1 MQFVNLQER
10 TLLQNINKFTTS
22 VNLVH
27 GCNNVFS
34 QSWLGGNI
42 MKLWKK
48 LALGSV
54 VALSAISL
62 TACSNNSNSNE
73 SKSSNKQLT
82 LWVDTARVSWY
93 KGVVKDFEKEHP
105 NIKVKV
111 TQNPNGSAN
120 AKTDVAKD
128 PSKAADVFG
137 VPNDQLGQMADSGYI
152 NPLSPTDTKEIKKN
166 SVPEAYKGVEWKGKL
181 YAYPY
186 SEQAQ
191 TVYYDKS
198 KLSPEDV
205 KSWKTMTSKGVVAT
219 DFTNAYVMWPVM
231 FSAGTKL
238 FGNSGED
245 VKGST
250 MDSQNG
256 VNAMKWYAEQKNNKG
271 VMQTSNAL
279 NQLKKGNAQAIL
291 DGPWNAANIKKILGK
306 NLGVAPYP
314 TIEVGGKTAQME
326 AFLGIE
332 CFAVNSHT
340 SNAKNAAILAK
351 YLSNKENQLI
361 VHKNAGEIPVN
372 KAAQNTAE
380 IKNDPVAKAVIQM
393 AQPGYSVLQPKL
405 PQMSIFWNDSAPLIS
420 GAYDGKIKPSQYKS
434 KLAKLQKKISKEE

>member
-1 MQFVNLQER
+1 
-10 TLLQNINKFTTS
+10 
-22 VNLVH
+22 
-27 GCNNVFS
+27 
-34 QSWLGGNI
+34 

-54 VALSAISL
+54 VAISAISL

-238 FGNSGED
+238 YGNSGED
-245 VKGST
+245 LKGST
-250 MDSQNG
+250 FNSQNG
-256 VNAMKWYAEQKNNKG
+256 VNALKWYAAQKKNKG

-306 NLGVAPYP
+306 NFAVAKYP
-314 TIEVGGKTAQME
+314 KIDVGGKSVQME

-332 CFAVNSHT
+332 GFAVNSHT
-340 SNAKNAAILAK
+340 KNAKAASELAAYITNKKSQLIAHKEAGQIPVLKAAVNSNAVK
-351 YLSNKENQLI
+351 S
-361 VHKNAGEIPVN
+361 
-372 KAAQNTAE
+372 
-380 IKNDPVAKAVIQM
+380 DPVAEAVIEM
-393 AQPGYSVLQPKL
+393 AKPGNSVLQPKL
-405 PQMSIFWNDSAPLIS
+405 PQMATFWNDSAPLIS
-420 GAYDGKIKPSQYKS
+420 GTYDGKIKPSQYKAQ
-434 KLAKLQKKISKEE
+434 LAKLSKAIEKK

>member
-1 MQFVNLQER
+1 
-10 TLLQNINKFTTS
+10 
-22 VNLVH
+22 
-27 GCNNVFS
+27 
-34 QSWLGGNI
+34 

-62 TACSNNSNSNE
+62 TACGKSSNSNE
-73 SKSSNKQLT
+73 SKSSDKQLT

-120 AKTDVAKD
+120 AKTDVGKD

-152 NPLSPTDTKEIKKN
+152 NPLSPSDTKEIKKN
-166 SVPEAYKGVEWKGKL
+166 SVPEAYKGAEWKGKL

-186 SEQAQ
+186 AEQAQ

-238 FGNSGED
+238 FGDSGEE

-250 MDSQNG
+250 FDSQNG

-279 NQLKKGNAQAIL
+279 NQLKKGHAQAVL

-314 TIEVGGKTAQME
+314 TIELGGKTAQME

-372 KAAQNTAE
+372 KAA
-380 IKNDPVAKAVIQM
+380 PVS
-393 AQPGYSVLQPKL
+393 YTHLTL
-405 PQMSIFWNDSAPLIS
+405 PTNR
-420 GAYDGKIKPSQYKS
+420 
-434 KLAKLQKKISKEE
+434 EV

>member
-1 MQFVNLQER
+1 
-10 TLLQNINKFTTS
+10 
-22 VNLVH
+22 
-27 GCNNVFS
+27 
-34 QSWLGGNI
+34 

-48 LALGSV
+48 LALSGA
-54 VALSAISL
+54 ALLTAVSL
-62 TACSNNSNSNE
+62 TGCSNGSSNSSSSSDS
-73 SKSSNKQLT
+73 SKSSKTLT

-93 KGVVKDFEKEHP
+93 KNVIKDFNKKYP

-120 AKTDVAKD
+120 AKTDVGKD

-137 VPNDQLGQMADSGYI
+137 VPNDQLGQMADAGYI
-152 NPLSPTDTKEIKKN
+152 NPLSPTDSKEIKKD
-166 SVPEAYKGVEWKGKL
+166 SVEEAYNGVEWKGKL

-186 SEQAQ
+186 AEQAQ
-191 TVYYDKS
+191 TVYYNKS
-198 KLSPEDV
+198 KLSANDV
-205 KSWKTMTSKGVVAT
+205 KKWETMTSKGVVAT

-231 FSAGTKL
+231 FSAGTTL
-238 FGNSGED
+238 FGANGEN
-245 VKGST
+245 VTGSNFA
-250 MDSQNG
+250 SQKG
-256 VNAMKWYAEQKNNKG
+256 VNAMKWYAAQKSNKG

-279 NQLKKGNAQAIL
+279 NQLKKGNATAIL

-314 TIEVGGKTAQME
+314 TIKIGGQEKQME

-340 SNAKNAAILAK
+340 SNAKNAATLAK
-351 YLSNKENQLI
+351 FLTNKEQQLV

-372 KAAQNTAE
+372 KAAQETSAV
-380 IKNDPVAKAVIQM
+380 KNDPVAKAVITM

-405 PQMSIFWNDSAPLIS
+405 PQMATFWNESAPIIS

-434 KLAKLQKKISKEE
+434 KLVKLQKDISKKDTK

>member
-1 MQFVNLQER
+1 
-10 TLLQNINKFTTS
+10 
-22 VNLVH
+22 
-27 GCNNVFS
+27 
-34 QSWLGGNI
+34 

-54 VALSAISL
+54 VAISAISL

-380 IKNDPVAKAVIQM
+380 VKNPVAKAVIQM

>member
-1 MQFVNLQER
+1 
-10 TLLQNINKFTTS
+10 
-22 VNLVH
+22 
-27 GCNNVFS
+27 
-34 QSWLGGNI
+34 

-62 TACSNNSNSNE
+62 TACGKSSNSNE
-73 SKSSNKQLT
+73 SKSSDKQLT

-120 AKTDVAKD
+120 AKTDVGKD
-128 PSKAADVFG
+128 PSKAADVFS

-152 NPLSPTDTKEIKKN
+152 NPLSPSDTKAIKNN
-166 SVPEAYKGVEWKGKL
+166 SVSEAYKGAEWKGKL

-186 SEQAQ
+186 AEQAQ

-205 KSWKTMTSKGVVAT
+205 KSWKTLTSKGVVAT
-219 DFTNAYVMWPVM
+219 DFTNVYVMWPVM

-238 FGNSGED
+238 FGNNGED

-250 MDSQNG
+250 FDSQNG

-326 AFLGIE
+326 AFLGVE

-351 YLSNKENQLI
+351 YLTNKENQLI
-361 VHKNAGEIPVN
+361 VHKNTGEVPVN
-372 KAAQNTAE
+372 TAAQNTAAV
-380 IKNDPVAKAVIQM
+380 KNDPVAKAVLQM
-393 AQPGYSVLQPKL
+393 TQPGYFNQNYHKCQFSGTMLLHLLVVHTMVRLSHHNTRASLLNYKR
-405 PQMSIFWNDSAPLIS
+405 IFLRKNNLE
-420 GAYDGKIKPSQYKS
+420 KS
-434 KLAKLQKKISKEE
+434 HKQRFD

>member
-1 MQFVNLQER
+1 
-10 TLLQNINKFTTS
+10 
-22 VNLVH
+22 
-27 GCNNVFS
+27 
-34 QSWLGGNI
+34 

-54 VALSAISL
+54 VAISAISL

-152 NPLSPTDTKEIKKN
+152 NPLSPSDTKEIKKN

-238 FGNSGED
+238 YGDNGED
-245 VKGST
+245 LKGST
-250 MDSQNG
+250 MNSQNG
-256 VNAMKWYAEQKNNKG
+256 VNALKWYAAQKNNKG

-306 NLGVAPYP
+306 NFAVAKYP
-314 TIEVGGKTAQME
+314 KIDVGGKKVQME

-332 CFAVNSHT
+332 GFAVNSHT
-340 SNAKNAAILAK
+340 KNAKAASDLAA
-351 YLSNKENQLI
+351 YITNKKAQLI
-361 VHKNAGEIPVN
+361 AHKEAGQIPVL
-372 KAAQNTAE
+372 KAAVNSSAVKT
-380 IKNDPVAKAVIQM
+380 DPVAEAVIEM
-393 AQPGYSVLQPKL
+393 AKPGNSVLQPML
-405 PQMSIFWNDSAPLIS
+405 PQMATFWNEAAPLIS
-420 GAYDGKIKPSQYKS
+420 GTYDGKIKPAQYKA
-434 KLAKLQKKISKEE
+434 KLAKLQKDISKK

>member
-1 MQFVNLQER
+1 
-10 TLLQNINKFTTS
+10 
-22 VNLVH
+22 
-27 GCNNVFS
+27 
-34 QSWLGGNI
+34 

-54 VALSAISL
+54 VAISAISL

-105 NIKVKV
+105 NIKLKV

-128 PSKAADVFG
+128 PSKAAVVFG

-152 NPLSPTDTKEIKKN
+152 NPLSPSDTKEIKKN

-250 MDSQNG
+250 MVSENG
-256 VNAMKWYAEQKNNKG
+256 VNAMKWYAEQ
-271 VMQTSNAL
+271 
-279 NQLKKGNAQAIL
+279 
-291 DGPWNAANIKKILGK
+291 
-306 NLGVAPYP
+306 
-314 TIEVGGKTAQME
+314 
-326 AFLGIE
+326 
-332 CFAVNSHT
+332 
-340 SNAKNAAILAK
+340 
-351 YLSNKENQLI
+351 
-361 VHKNAGEIPVN
+361 
-372 KAAQNTAE
+372 
-380 IKNDPVAKAVIQM
+380 
-393 AQPGYSVLQPKL
+393 
-405 PQMSIFWNDSAPLIS
+405 
-420 GAYDGKIKPSQYKS
+420 
-434 KLAKLQKKISKEE
+434 

>member
-1 MQFVNLQER
+1 M
-10 TLLQNINKFTTS
+10 KF
-22 VNLVH
+22 
-27 GCNNVFS
+27 
-34 QSWLGGNI
+34 
-42 MKLWKK
+42 WKK
-48 LALGSV
+48 LALASTAV
-54 VALSAISL
+54 LAALSLA
-62 TACSNNSNSNE
+62 ACSNSSNNSSSSQSNS
-73 SKSSNKQLT
+73 SSAAGSGKIT

-93 KGVVKDFEKEHP
+93 RNVVKDFEKKYP
-105 NIKVKV
+105 KIKVRV

-120 AKTDVAKD
+120 AKTDVGKD

-137 VPNDQLGQMADSGYI
+137 VPNDQLGSMAEAGYI
-152 NPLSPTDTKEIKKN
+152 NPVSPQDTKEIKADN
-166 SVPEAYKGVEWKGKL
+166 VSEAYKGAEWKGKL

-191 TVYYDKS
+191 TVYYNKS
-198 KLSPEDV
+198 KLSAADV
-205 KSWKTMTSKGVVAT
+205 KSWNTLTKKGVVAT

-238 FGNSGED
+238 FGTNGED

-250 MDSQNG
+250 MNSQNG
-256 VNAMKWYAEQKNNKG
+256 VNALKWYAAQKSNKG

-314 TIEVGGKTAQME
+314 TIEVGGKKVQME
-326 AFLGIE
+326 SFLGIE
-332 CFAVNSHT
+332 CFAINSHT
-340 SNAKNAAILAK
+340 KNAKASATLAK
-351 YLSNKENQLI
+351 FLTNKQEQLV

-372 KAAQNTAE
+372 KAAQATAA

-393 AQPGYSVLQPKL
+393 AKPGYSVIQPKL
-405 PQMSIFWNDSAPLIS
+405 PEMTTFWNESAPLVS
-420 GAYDGKIKPSQYKS
+420 GAYDGKIKPAQYKS
-434 KLAKLQKKISKEE
+434 KLAKLQKDISKK